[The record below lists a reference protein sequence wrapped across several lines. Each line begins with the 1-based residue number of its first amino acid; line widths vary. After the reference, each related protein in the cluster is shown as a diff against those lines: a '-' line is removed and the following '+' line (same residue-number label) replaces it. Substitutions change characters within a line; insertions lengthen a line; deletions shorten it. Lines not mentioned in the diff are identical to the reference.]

1 MKRLLHT
8 PTAQLL
14 RRIALL
20 YAVLML
26 CRVIFYLYTAQL
38 LGPLSWGEL
47 GQLLAGSLKFDT
59 ASVVYADGVFVLL
72 SLLPLHARERKW
84 YRRLLFWYYAVV
96 NAVLVVAVNMAD
108 CVYFRYTQKRFT
120 ADEIFFADNG
130 NSLQLV
136 GKFMAEN
143 WYLVI
148 AAAAL
153 TALLVWGYGRKIRE
167 ESLLRRGRGD

>member
-8 PTAQLL
+8 PTALLL

-26 CRVIFYLYTAQL
+26 CRVIFYLYNAQL

-136 GKFMAEN
+136 GN
-143 WYLVI
+143 
-148 AAAAL
+148 
-153 TALLVWGYGRKIRE
+153 
-167 ESLLRRGRGD
+167 SL

>member
-8 PTAQLL
+8 PTALLL

-26 CRVIFYLYTAQL
+26 CRVIFYLYNARL

-72 SLLPLHARERKW
+72 SLLPLHVRERKW
-84 YRRLLFWYYAVV
+84 SPTTATRCSWSANSWPKTGIWSSWRRP
-96 NAVLVVAVNMAD
+96 
-108 CVYFRYTQKRFT
+108 
-120 ADEIFFADNG
+120 
-130 NSLQLV
+130 
-136 GKFMAEN
+136 
-143 WYLVI
+143 
-148 AAAAL
+148 
-153 TALLVWGYGRKIRE
+153 
-167 ESLLRRGRGD
+167 